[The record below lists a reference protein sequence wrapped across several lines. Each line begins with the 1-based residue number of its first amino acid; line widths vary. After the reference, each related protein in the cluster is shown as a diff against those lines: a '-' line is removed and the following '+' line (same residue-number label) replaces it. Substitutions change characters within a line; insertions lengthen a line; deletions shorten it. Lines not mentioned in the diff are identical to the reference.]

1 MRKAEFIITRLLSAV
16 VVLFGVSVITF
27 FLARVIPSDPA
38 AQYIGPH
45 ARPDQVAVVAH
56 QLGLDRPLPIQ
67 YLRYMGAVL
76 RGDFGTSIASKQP
89 VLDEILSRL
98 PDTLELIF
106 AGMTIA
112 IVVGITLGV
121 ISARRRGQPIDFFS
135 RTVSLFGISIPAYW
149 LGLLLQLLFFRWL
162 HWLPLSGE
170 VGSDLRFT
178 HPLTPITHFQLL
190 DAVLT
195 RNWFAFRD
203 VGLHLL
209 LPAITLAAFPAGLIA
224 RMTRGSMLEALEEDY
239 IRTARAYGLP
249 DRLITFGYALKNAI
263 GPTLSVIGL
272 SFAFALTGSFFVE
285 IIFGWPGLGLFTV
298 RSLLA
303 LDFPAIMG
311 ITFLGAVAYIL
322 INLIVDLAQA
332 WVDPRVALS

>member
-1 MRKAEFIITRLLSAV
+1 MRKAEFIITRLLIAV
-16 VVLFGVSVITF
+16 VVLFGVSIITF

-45 ARPDQVAVVAH
+45 ARPEQVAAVAH

-76 RGDFGTSIASKQP
+76 HGDFGISIASKQP
-89 VLDEILSRL
+89 VLDEILARL

-106 AGMTIA
+106 AGMAIA

-121 ISARRRGQPIDFFS
+121 VSARRRGQPIDFFS

-162 HWLPLSGE
+162 HWLPLSG
-170 VGSDLRFT
+170 
-178 HPLTPITHFQLL
+178 
-190 DAVLT
+190 
-195 RNWFAFRD
+195 D
-203 VGLHLL
+203 VGFHLL

-239 IRTARAYGLP
+239 IRTARAYGLS

-322 INLIVDLAQA
+322 INLIVDLAQ
-332 WVDPRVALS
+332 

>member
-1 MRKAEFIITRLLSAV
+1 MRKAEFVITRLASAV
-16 VVLFGVSVITF
+16 LVLFGVSIITF
-27 FLARVIPSDPA
+27 FLARVIPSNPA

-45 ARPDQVAVVAH
+45 ARPDQIAQVAH
-56 QLGLDRPLPIQ
+56 DLGLDRPLPIQ

-76 RGDFGTSIASKQP
+76 HGDFGISIASKQP
-89 VLDEILSRL
+89 VLHEIMARL

-106 AGMTIA
+106 AGMTLA
-112 IVVGITLGV
+112 IVGGLTMGV
-121 ISARRRGQPIDFFS
+121 VSARWRGGSLDFLFRS
-135 RTVSLFGISIPAYW
+135 VSLFGISIPAYW

-162 HWLPLSGE
+162 HWLPVTGE
-170 VGSDLRFT
+170 TSSTLRFT
-178 HPLTPITHFQLL
+178 HPLHVITHFSLL
-190 DAVLT
+190 DAAIT
-195 RNWFAFRD
+195 ANWPAFRD
-203 VGLHLL
+203 TASHLL

-239 IRTARAYGLP
+239 VRTARAYGLP
-249 DRLITFGYALKNAI
+249 ERLITFGYALKNAI

-285 IIFGWPGLGLFTV
+285 IVFGWPGLGLFTV
-298 RSLLA
+298 RSLLS

-311 ITFLGAVAYIL
+311 ITFLGAVAYIF

-332 WVDPRVALS
+332 WVDPRVALT